1 MPTPPGQRETPQDL
15 PRNRAKEAAET
26 GMSWSE
32 AVGCTGASC
41 GTCVRHQHARLLV
54 TWTAEDASCYLS
66 EPQLR
71 EIVIALL
78 LFLLKN
84 IVVIVVGWLL
94 LLVCVCA

>member
-1 MPTPPGQRETPQDL
+1 MHRCFLWDLCPTP
-15 PRNRAKEAAET
+15 
-26 GMSWSE
+26 
-32 AVGCTGASC
+32 
-41 GTCVRHQHARLLV
+41 ARQLLV